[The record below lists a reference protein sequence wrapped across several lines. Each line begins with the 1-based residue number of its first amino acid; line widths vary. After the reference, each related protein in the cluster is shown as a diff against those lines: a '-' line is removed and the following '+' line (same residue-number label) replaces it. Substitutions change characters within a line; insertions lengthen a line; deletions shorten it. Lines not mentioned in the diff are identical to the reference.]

1 MAIWVRLEGTF
12 SLEANHVGLDMTSPE
27 DIEVA
32 VKEVMK
38 EMERITQEQDER
50 GFITLSWKVE
60 NIEVQEGEG

>member
-1 MAIWVRLEGTF
+1 MAIWVRIEGTF
-12 SLEANHVGLDMTSPE
+12 SLEANHTGLDMSSPE

>member
-1 MAIWVRLEGTF
+1 MAILVKLKGTF